1 MVRMNDRRIGERY
14 SPREVERIVEEWY
27 RDLLKTW
34 SRQSFI
40 ASWWS
45 FTSVLLVA
53 VALAVAAGAGLAVGA
68 RALFLVTSRAAFS
81 LSGWLGDRC
90 LSGGRL
96 AWRRV
101 GSLCPRLKE

>member
-1 MVRMNDRRIGERY
+1 MVGTNDRRIGKRY
-14 SPREVERIVEEWY
+14 IPREVERIVEEWY

-45 FTSVLLVA
+45 FTSVLPVA
-53 VALAVAAGAGLAVGA
+53 VALAVAVGAGLAVGA
-68 RALFLVTSRAAFS
+68 RALFLVISRAAFP
-81 LSGWLGDRC
+81 LSGWLDDRC